1 MITLMSDDKPFVLA
15 VDDNPQLLAFIKRSL
30 ELEGFRVITA
40 ECGEDALEMLKK
52 EKPDIILLDI
62 ALPGIDGH
70 ETARRIRESSRVPI
84 IMISARQSA
93 EEKAKAFVAGADG
106 YVTKPV
112 GAKELTARVR
122 SVLRRTGS
130 SK

>member
-1 MITLMSDDKPFVLA
+1 
-15 VDDNPQLLAFIKRSL
+15 
-30 ELEGFRVITA
+30 VITA

>member
-15 VDDNPQLLAFIKRSL
+15 VYDNPQLPAFIKRSL

-70 ETARRIRESSRVPI
+70 ETARRIRESSSVPI
-84 IMISARQSA
+84 LIMSARQLA
-93 EEKAKAFVAGADG
+93 EDKARAFAAGADG
-106 YVTKPV
+106 YITKPV
-112 GAKELTARVR
+112 GAK
-122 SVLRRTGS
+122 
-130 SK
+130 